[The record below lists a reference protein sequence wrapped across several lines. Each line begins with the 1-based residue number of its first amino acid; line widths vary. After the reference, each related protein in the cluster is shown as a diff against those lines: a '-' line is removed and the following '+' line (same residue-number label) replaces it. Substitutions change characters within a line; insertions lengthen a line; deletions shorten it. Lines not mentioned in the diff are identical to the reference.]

1 MRLGSPINAVH
12 RQLVRRLHRR
22 IAPLTGWGPI
32 VSFTFDDFPR
42 SAALTGGTILER
54 YGARGTY
61 YTAMD
66 LMNCSGEA
74 GELFHASDLEELL
87 EKGHELASHTFG
99 HISARAVPRDRFL
112 ADANRG
118 RQALEKFSGSE
129 CGNFAYPFGEVALPV
144 KAALGP
150 QITSA
155 RGIIPGINGP
165 DEVDLNLLLANS
177 LYGDVAHSGH
187 AEALI
192 KDNMRCKG
200 WLIFYTHDVQM
211 QPSPYGCTPELF
223 EAVASFAAES
233 GTRLLTIQNTIELM
247 ADASSA
253 SATRSGDG
261 MVTRES
267 R

>member
-61 YTAMD
+61 YTAID

-87 EKGHELASHTFG
+87 EKGHELASHTFS
-99 HISARAVPRDRFL
+99 HISARAVPCDRFL
-112 ADANRG
+112 LDANRG

-150 QITSA
+150 QMTSA

-192 KDNMRCKG
+192 KDNMRRKG

-223 EAVASFAAES
+223 EAVASFAVES
-233 GTRLLTIQNTIELM
+233 GCQILTVRQTLELIGVSKGQP
-247 ADASSA
+247 ARQAV
-253 SATRSGDG
+253 RS
-261 MVTRES
+261 VPA
-267 R
+267 